1 MNSFFR
7 ALLEAKGEK
16 TTISVDASSPDDN
29 VTDYSADDTPS
40 GNGGNEEVQEPS
52 NTEDTPSNE
61 NPADEQSDNDVDNQ
75 ESGESGEDDN
85 ATDSDGATDY
95 SSDMDDALGDGESS
109 DTAGG
114 DSTPPDNGGST
125 DEPPEDENFSP
136 EDAQKNQVLYQDFCY
151 FFEQI
156 NRIEKSL
163 SRGSRRDMLT
173 TQVYSTVTDNIR
185 RLKDDMFHYMTEV
198 FVGRTYAQNLYQF
211 NSYIEALRLNIQML
225 KKIGSLN
232 ANS

>member
-16 TTISVDASSPDDN
+16 TPEPTPDSN
-29 VTDYSADDTPS
+29 TGATDYSASEDVGADNAPDTPEPDNTGADSNESTPDDTQS
-40 GNGGNEEVQEPS
+40 GNDSG
-52 NTEDTPSNE
+52 DT
-61 NPADEQSDNDVDNQ
+61 AQDD
-75 ESGESGEDDN
+75 GSGED
-85 ATDSDGATDY
+85 AGDGATDY
-95 SSDMDDALGDGESS
+95 SADGEDDMGGDIGGS
-109 DTAGG
+109 DTTGG
-114 DSTPPDNGGST
+114 DSTPQDDSGST

>member
-16 TTISVDASSPDDN
+16 TDDGGA
-29 VTDYSADDTPS
+29 TDYNASADAAPANDAPTTQSEEPA
-40 GNGGNEEVQEPS
+40 GDGG
-52 NTEDTPSNE
+52 
-61 NPADEQSDNDVDNQ
+61 
-75 ESGESGEDDN
+75 
-85 ATDSDGATDY
+85 ATDYNQSNDAGGGDDATTQDGGGDESAGDVGDGADGATDY
-95 SSDMDDALGDGESS
+95 NAD
-109 DTAGG
+109 AGG
-114 DSTPPDNGGST
+114 DDFGDGGDMSGGGDSAPQGDAGGDT
-125 DEPPEDENFSP
+125 EGTPEDKNFKP

-163 SRGSRRDMLT
+163 SKGSRRDMLT
-173 TQVYSTVTDNIR
+173 TQVYSTVSSNIS
-185 RLKDDMFHYMTEV
+185 RLKNDMFNYMTEL